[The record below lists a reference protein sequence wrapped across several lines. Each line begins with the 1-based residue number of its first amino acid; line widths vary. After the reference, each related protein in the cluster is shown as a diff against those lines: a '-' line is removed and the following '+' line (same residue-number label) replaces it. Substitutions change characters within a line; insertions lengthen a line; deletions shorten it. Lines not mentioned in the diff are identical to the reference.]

1 MEMAIGMV
9 FIFLMLSLVVSAI
22 REAIEARLQDRAK
35 LLGRGLKEVLGG
47 DAPLKSGTGVQGD
60 ELIVKFYGHPLIES
74 LYSGPFDKKLLQY
87 KRNTLGLWIPKYL
100 MSFFVG
106 RTKMP
111 AYIPARSAA
120 LALLDLAR
128 TRGLAQGNGTN
139 STAVALGELKLSEVR
154 LALQEQK
161 DSRVARALLAAL
173 AESGEDV
180 EKGVKA
186 VQDWY
191 DGSMDRVSGWFK
203 RETQQILFV
212 LGLVVAVGLNVDAI
226 FMVKFLASNEAVRT
240 RLVETAVESAKSPER
255 KASVDRLRA
264 PEAPSAPA
272 STSPEAQGTPGTPA
286 EPGKPSDPD
295 ANVTKAIDRFVKLS
309 LPIGWTQTQWQEFRR
324 QDWQVIA
331 WSVVGWLLTAFA
343 LSFGAPFWFDVMN
356 KLMVIRSTVKPH
368 EKSPEE
374 ASEDRQ
380 RTKKA

>member
-9 FIFLMLSLVVSAI
+9 FIFLLLSLVVSAI

-47 DAPLKSGTGVQGD
+47 DYPSKTGKGVQGD
-60 ELIVKFYGHPLIES
+60 ELIAKFYRHPLIES
-74 LYSGPFDKKLLQY
+74 LYSGPFDENLLKY

-100 MSFFVG
+100 MSFVTG

-128 TRGLAQGNGTN
+128 THRLGQGNGTDP
-139 STAVALGELKLSEVR
+139 TVVAIGELKLGEVR

-203 RETQQILFV
+203 RETQQMLFV

-226 FMVKFLASNEAVRT
+226 FMVKFLASDEAVRT
-240 RLVETAVESAKSPER
+240 RLVATAVDSGKSPEL
-255 KASVDRLRA
+255 KASVERLRVA
-264 PEAPSAPA
+264 ETPSAPA
-272 STSPEAQGTPGTPA
+272 SASPEAQGKPGTPA
-286 EPGKPSDPD
+286 EQAKPSDPD

-309 LPIGWTQTQWQEFRR
+309 LPIGWTHTRWEEFRAR
-324 QDWQVIA
+324 EWQVIA
-331 WSVVGWLLTAFA
+331 WSVVGWFLTAFA

-374 ASEDRQ
+374 SSEDRQ
-380 RTKKA
+380 RTKKV